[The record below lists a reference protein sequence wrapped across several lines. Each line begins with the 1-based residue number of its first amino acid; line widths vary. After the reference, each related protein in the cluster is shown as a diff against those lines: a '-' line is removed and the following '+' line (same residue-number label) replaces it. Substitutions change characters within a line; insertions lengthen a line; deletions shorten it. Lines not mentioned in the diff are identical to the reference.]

1 MAVSADGRYAVNR
14 RAVDGRSVEVLSAEL
29 RAAAGLIVAIPSL
42 MFYRYFRG
50 RVDDYL
56 HTLEQSSEQLL
67 TQLVRVMA
75 GNRPSGLS
83 K

>member
-1 MAVSADGRYAVNR
+1 
-14 RAVDGRSVEVLSAEL
+14 
-29 RAAAGLIVAIPSL
+29 

-56 HTLEQSSEQLL
+56 HIDMEQQ
-67 TQLVRVMA
+67 VRAIRRRRQPVP
-75 GNRPSGLS
+75 R

>member
-1 MAVSADGRYAVNR
+1 
-14 RAVDGRSVEVLSAEL
+14 
-29 RAAAGLIVAIPSL
+29 

-67 TQLVRVMA
+67 TQLIRVTT
-75 GNRPSGLS
+75 GRQPGQT